1 MKRLVLLLAS
11 AALFAVGCAE
21 KTAETE
27 PRDPVSET
35 AEPVFEPETTS
46 EPAVVSEKEDLTPKF
61 DLEKK
66 TVLLNSGYEMP
77 ITGLGTYTQQDETC
91 INSILLYVENGGRM
105 FDTAFMYGN
114 EEAVGEGMR
123 QAMEKFNL
131 KREDLFVCTKIYPT
145 QYDDPETA
153 IEEALRKLNV
163 EYIDLMFL
171 HHPGPMDVKAY
182 HALEKYQE
190 MGKIHSIG
198 LSNWYE
204 RELEEL
210 MKEVTVLPSLIQN
223 EIHPYYQEK
232 NVVKYM
238 QKKGIA
244 MEGWYPLGGRGPTS
258 ELLSDETIVKI
269 AEAHNV
275 TPAQVILRWDLQ
287 RGIIVIPGSTNEK
300 HIKENLDLYGFELS
314 DEEMEEIAKLDRNTK
329 FDWY

>member
-1 MKRLVLLLAS
+1 M
-11 AALFAVGCAE
+11 
-21 KTAETE
+21 
-27 PRDPVSET
+27 
-35 AEPVFEPETTS
+35 
-46 EPAVVSEKEDLTPKF
+46 
-61 DLEKK
+61 
-66 TVLLNSGYEMP
+66 
-77 ITGLGTYTQQDETC
+77 
-91 INSILLYVENGGRM
+91 
-105 FDTAFMYGN
+105 
-114 EEAVGEGMR
+114 
-123 QAMEKFNL
+123 
-131 KREDLFVCTKIYPT
+131 
-145 QYDDPETA
+145 
-153 IEEALRKLNV
+153 
-163 EYIDLMFL
+163 
-171 HHPGPMDVKAY
+171 
-182 HALEKYQE
+182 EKYQE

-210 MKEVTVLPSLIQN
+210 MKEVTVLPSLVQN

-244 MEGWYPLGGRGPTS
+244 MECWYPLGGRGHTS